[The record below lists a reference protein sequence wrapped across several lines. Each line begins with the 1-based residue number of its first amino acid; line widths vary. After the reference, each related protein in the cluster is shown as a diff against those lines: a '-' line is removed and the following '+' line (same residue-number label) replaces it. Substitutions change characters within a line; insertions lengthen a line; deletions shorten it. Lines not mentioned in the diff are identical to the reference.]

1 MGPPRRASA
10 VPASAVPASAAAS
23 AAHVVQAGQRRR
35 RALASANRKAD
46 LFESRELDPETDYG
60 AIDGQEA
67 WGDEDLLHSSPGAGA
82 GTTGESEDEEEMA
95 EWILDEEGDPGGQLL
110 DGIDPSSG
118 SGDGGS
124 GNGSANAPAPA
135 TSAEATNKAQP
146 SLPTSLA
153 GAAGA
158 TAANRIALVEMRP
171 FDVYL
176 TFDLP
181 DGGSFPSKRRMLRGG
196 HHHRLQQL
204 QQLQKLQDQDQD
216 QDQRQLQQD
225 QRQLGDSLSD
235 LRGERIREVLADY
248 LLSAVRT
255 GLSDLG
261 LVEVSVAAGGAPT
274 FAQPAPL
281 ERVHLTKDGPE
292 RIVAGRTADDVTYD
306 RSYLAGYAA
315 LAMFAVPAGLPGPG
329 GGGGGGGPDEALA
342 PDWAAVPS
350 EDAVRSLQLNA
361 LLGRKAGQ
369 ELAAHLRRS
378 DPGGELGLDLV
389 RAATARTREA
399 PTVGSAVS
407 ASKGAAVSAGAVL
420 GDPGRVAGGGDGPQ
434 GLLGQGEHQ
443 GQGHRTFTGL
453 SPAAHHV
460 VLVAAAG
467 TAALALLAVSVAVL
481 VVRIRRRG
489 ERPATYFP
497 RDGSPEREIRGG
509 RRIAKKQKKKGWR
522 KGGRRDRLSTA
533 EAYGLGLRD
542 RLSTAEAYAR
552 GYRGRHQFGIDGI
565 PIEVGLEMEVGSTGS
580 ISDVTDGV
588 GPPGGTGP
596 SAAGHHAAPQRSWVN
611 EHGVEVMT
619 GPGCSAFSC

>member
-1 MGPPRRASA
+1 MGPPRR
-10 VPASAVPASAAAS
+10 ASAVPASAAAS

-118 SGDGGS
+118 SGDG
-124 GNGSANAPAPA
+124 SANAPA

-204 QQLQKLQDQDQD
+204 QQQKLQQQ
-216 QDQRQLQQD
+216 QLQDQD

-329 GGGGGGGPDEALA
+329 GGGGGGPDEALA

-350 EDAVRSLQLNA
+350 EEAVRSLQLNA

-509 RRIAKKQKKKGWR
+509 RRIAKKQKKKGGR